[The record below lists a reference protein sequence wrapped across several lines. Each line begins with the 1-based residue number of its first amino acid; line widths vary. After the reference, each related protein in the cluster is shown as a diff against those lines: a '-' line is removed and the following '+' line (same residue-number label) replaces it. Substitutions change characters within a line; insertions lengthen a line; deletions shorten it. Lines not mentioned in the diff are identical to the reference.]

1 MYSENCE
8 IKSWIVAKIKP
19 NKDEIAITNLS
30 RQNFEVFQPKFN
42 TISKER
48 NKFKEVTKT
57 VFLSYIFIAVNLEE
71 KNWHKINNTRGISRI
86 IAFGNKVPIIHN
98 KLIDDTFQVGMNA
111 EVKNGPFAELSGK
124 IDAIDS
130 DKRIWIL
137 LDILGTQT
145 RVSIDK
151 FKVTAKEQT
160 IL

>member
-1 MYSENCE
+1 M
-8 IKSWIVAKIKP
+8 
-19 NKDEIAITNLS
+19 
-30 RQNFEVFQPKFN
+30 
-42 TISKER
+42 
-48 NKFKEVTKT
+48 
-57 VFLSYIFIAVNLEE
+57 FLSYIFIAVNLEE

-98 KLIDDTFQVGMNA
+98 KLIDELKYRFPGDRNPKSINTFQVGMNA

-151 FKVTAKEQT
+151 FKVTTKEQT

>member
-1 MYSENCE
+1 
-8 IKSWIVAKIKP
+8 
-19 NKDEIAITNLS
+19 
-30 RQNFEVFQPKFN
+30 
-42 TISKER
+42 
-48 NKFKEVTKT
+48 

-98 KLIDDTFQVGMNA
+98 KLID
-111 EVKNGPFAELSGK
+111 EKNGPFAELSGK

-151 FKVTAKEQT
+151 FKVTTKEQT